1 MIHIVFVRTCNGKIK
16 NQINSRISLKQTE
29 IYNYCC
35 NQDSY
40 HMHNDNSK
48 CIAKGISRY
57 HNALQFAIM
66 IHGCDIFRCR
76 NVTAIAIPLSSV
88 GNPHVLALR
97 NQKNTEGCENVLLLQ
112 IQKIFSFLINFSV
125 SMNILLKYF
134 LTSFWSAIK
143 YLQVNKQTNISNT
156 RPEEVLR
163 ACNSTLP
170 FFSTYAHSCH

>member
-1 MIHIVFVRTCNGKIK
+1 MIHIVFVRTCNEKIK
-16 NQINSRISLKQTE
+16 NQNNSRISLKQTE

-97 NQKNTEGCENVLLLQ
+97 NQK
-112 IQKIFSFLINFSV
+112 IQRGVKMYFCIKFKKYSLFLSIFRSV
-125 SMNILLKYF
+125 
-134 LTSFWSAIK
+134 
-143 YLQVNKQTNISNT
+143 
-156 RPEEVLR
+156 
-163 ACNSTLP
+163 
-170 FFSTYAHSCH
+170 